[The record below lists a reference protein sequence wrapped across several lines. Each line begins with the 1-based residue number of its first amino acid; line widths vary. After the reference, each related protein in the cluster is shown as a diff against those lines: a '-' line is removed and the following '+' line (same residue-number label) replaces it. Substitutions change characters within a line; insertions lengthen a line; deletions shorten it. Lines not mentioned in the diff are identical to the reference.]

1 MKPSSSFALA
11 ATLLLHAAL
20 FAVAMFGFSHRAK
33 NVQVNVSDEMTIEV
47 QLLSPEP
54 THNAPT
60 RNAPI
65 PAMLAKVNKSHDQPV
80 LATVATEVAAEE
92 KSSPGNSEMKTSVS
106 KFTPIEKPTP
116 AEQSTPVQQQPSAE
130 PVINTGASVNA
141 SYVATEAAKWY
152 PPLSRK
158 YEEEGAVLL
167 RVNVLMTGHCAKVE
181 LKKSSNYLLLDE
193 AAMALAKSL
202 TYHPAI
208 VNGNPV
214 SDWVDFP
221 VVFKLSMR

>member
-11 ATLLLHAAL
+11 ATLLLHGAL

-33 NVQVNVSDEMTIEV
+33 TVQVNVPDEMTIEV

-54 THNAPT
+54 T

-65 PAMLAKVNKSHDQPV
+65 PAMLAKVSKSHDQPV
-80 LATVATEVAAEE
+80 LATAATEVAVEE
-92 KSSPGNSEMKTSVS
+92 KSSPGNSEMKISVS
-106 KFTPIEKPTP
+106 QFTPINEPTTEEHSIP
-116 AEQSTPVQQQPSAE
+116 SEQQASAD
-130 PVINTGASVNA
+130 PPTNTAASVNA

-152 PPLSRK
+152 PPLSKK

-181 LKKSSNYLLLDE
+181 LKRSSNYPLLDE

-221 VVFKLSMR
+221 VVFKLSKR

>member
-33 NVQVNVSDEMTIEV
+33 NVQVNVPDEMTIEV

-54 THNAPT
+54 AYS
-60 RNAPI
+60 API

-80 LATVATEVAAEE
+80 LATAATEVAVET
-92 KSSPGNSEMKTSVS
+92 KSRPENSDMKTSVS
-106 KFTPIEKPTP
+106 QFTPIEEPTP

-181 LKKSSNYLLLDE
+181 LKKSSNYPLLDE